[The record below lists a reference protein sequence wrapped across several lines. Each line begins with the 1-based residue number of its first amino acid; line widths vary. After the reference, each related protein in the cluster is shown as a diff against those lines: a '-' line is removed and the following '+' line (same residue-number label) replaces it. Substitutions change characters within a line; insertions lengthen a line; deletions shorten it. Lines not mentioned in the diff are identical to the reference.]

1 LFFLAWRL
9 AALTRF
15 TLSAPPS
22 ADPAARRLSQI
33 EQMMRSLRR
42 GEIVVVRDD
51 GDAVTGDWL
60 AAAVDGIDGDI
71 YESFA
76 ADPAARLVLAGP
88 RAQALQLASAVG
100 ETNAVTLA
108 SVNGLDH
115 LVLVVDPAIDGHR
128 EAAGLQIVAGQPVD
142 DAVVELAKLAE
153 LLPAMLVRPAAQP
166 GADAVPASDI
176 RAYRQRVVRVLRRVS
191 EAIVPLQNSER
202 TRVVSFRP
210 GDGGPDH
217 LALIIGDPPPDQPV
231 LVRLH
236 SSCITGDLLG
246 SLRCDCGDQLRGAI
260 AEMSRQGAGVLL
272 YLLQE
277 GRGIGIAN
285 KLRAY
290 TLQDSGFDT
299 VDANDQLGF
308 AADERSYAIAAEML
322 HQLGYTQVRLMTNNP
337 EKLAALAEHGVSVVE
352 RVPHIFP
359 PTEHSARYL
368 AAKASRSGHLF

>member
-1 LFFLAWRL
+1 MLPLTFLNA
-9 AALTRF
+9 AIGALTRF

-22 ADPAARRLSQI
+22 ADPSARRLSHV
-33 EQMMRSLRR
+33 EQAMRSLRR
-42 GEIVVVRDD
+42 GEMVAIDD
-51 GDAVTGDWL
+51 GNAKAWL
-60 AAAVDGIDGDI
+60 AAAVDGMDA
-71 YESFA
+71 ETFA
-76 ADPAARLVLAGP
+76 LFAGDPAARLVLAGP
-88 RAQALQLASAVG
+88 RAQALGLTPDATGTAAVALAQ
-100 ETNAVTLA
+100 TK
-108 SVNGLDH
+108 GLDH
-115 LVLVVDPAIDGHR
+115 IVLVVDPAIDGHR
-128 EAAGLQIVAGQPVD
+128 EAEGLNPAAGQAVD
-142 DAVVELAKLAE
+142 DAAIELAKLAE
-153 LLPAMLVRPAAQP
+153 LLPAMLVRP
-166 GADAVPASDI
+166 GGRSYRGAVPAEDI
-176 RAYRQRVVRVLRRVS
+176 RGYRQGVVRVLRRVS
-191 EAIVPLQNSER
+191 EAVVPLKDSEQ
-202 TRVVSFRP
+202 TRIVSFRP

-217 LALIIGDPPPDQPV
+217 LALIIGEPLADQPV

-236 SSCITGDLLG
+236 SSCVTGDLLG

-272 YLLQE
+272 YLSQE

-322 HQLGYTQVRLMTNNP
+322 HQLGFAQVRLMTNNP
-337 EKLAALAEHGVSVVE
+337 EKLAALAEYGVNVVE

-368 AAKASRSGHLF
+368 EAKASRSGHLF